1 MPDNLFY
8 YVVARTSYK
17 EKPATKIYAKNLQG
31 AKLRTRLFVDC
42 SDDQNSIF
50 ISQTVD
56 ENGIMTDPLCFLFYG
71 VWYRF

>member
-17 EKPATKIYAKNLQG
+17 EKPATKFYAKNLQG
-31 AKLRTRLFVDC
+31 AKLRARSFADC

-50 ISQTVD
+50 ISQKVD